1 MGLKDDMQLD
11 DQKVKQYF
19 QDIED
24 FVTCLGTLYPH
35 HLPKDIKTKLK
46 QVRNIN
52 FQHYNKKRP
61 GMDTLSISDI
71 LAAQS

>member
-11 DQKVKQYF
+11 DQMVKQYF

-24 FVTCLGTLYPH
+24 FVTCLEKLHPH
-35 HLPKDIKTKLK
+35 QLPKDIKTKLK

-52 FQHYNKKRP
+52 FQHYNEEGP
-61 GMDTLSISDI
+61 GRTRCPF
-71 LAAQS
+71 